1 MEFTCNT
8 CYDRKAL
15 TAMSRAVRKTI
26 RKKSSRLLHIYSWV
40 VIALCLLS
48 IWVSWGDPWY
58 VALDSA
64 VILLLLLVQLKE
76 DALNAFFARRRAMPR
91 LEDCDTCFY
100 SDYYETRF
108 PGSVTQWQYDRILHL
123 AETSRYIIL
132 ILGKTTPRLAA
143 KPTWPAGVWR
153 PSAAFWN
160 RKPEKKRSI
169 SEDNGLYGKHENG
182 GSLRRSGGLHRRR
195 RPSQTEHQNACPGVY
210 PVCAVH
216 GGAG

>member
-40 VIALCLLS
+40 
-48 IWVSWGDPWY
+48 
-58 VALDSA
+58 ALDSA

-76 DALNAFFARRRAMPR
+76 DALNAFFARRQAMPR

-132 ILGKTTPRLAA
+132 ILGKNHAQACGKADLA
-143 KPTWPAGVWR
+143 
-153 PSAAFWN
+153 
-160 RKPEKKRSI
+160 
-169 SEDNGLYGKHENG
+169 G
-182 GSLRRSGGLHRRR
+182 GSVEAFRSFLEQKTGKETQYIGG
-195 RPSQTEHQNACPGVY
+195 
-210 PVCAVH
+210 
-216 GGAG
+216 

>member
-76 DALNAFFARRRAMPR
+76 DALNAFFARRWAMPR

-123 AETSRYIIL
+123 AETSRYIIP
-132 ILGKTTPRLAA
+132 ILGKNHAQACGKADLA
-143 KPTWPAGVWR
+143 
-153 PSAAFWN
+153 
-160 RKPEKKRSI
+160 
-169 SEDNGLYGKHENG
+169 G
-182 GSLRRSGGLHRRR
+182 GSVEAFRSFLEQKTGKETQYIGG
-195 RPSQTEHQNACPGVY
+195 
-210 PVCAVH
+210 
-216 GGAG
+216 